1 MKKKEYKVS
10 ICVPI
15 YGVEKYIERCA
26 TSIFEQTYTN
36 IEYIF
41 IDDCTPDNS
50 IEILKSVIERYPK
63 RKLHIKIIKNE
74 RNCGL
79 GATRNTAINHAT
91 GEFIMHVDSDDFVEK
106 NIVEKLVIQQKISDA
121 DIVTC
126 GYILYRHNKIKEVLP
141 EPIYNI
147 KKLISKI
154 LSRDA
159 TMMIWGRLIR
169 KNLYDNNNIFVPE
182 GINMGEDYVTIP
194 KLFYYAKKID
204 FVKLPLYHYDCYNT
218 GAYTTYV
225 TENKIYQ
232 MLKCYDNL
240 RNSFLDE
247 KDYLERIDIGELKY
261 IANAMLNCFAN
272 GNNLNNCCSILS
284 NRNVTSNKRLYK
296 YVKLSNRVIL
306 YLKKAVLIKLYART
320 SSKISLLK
328 K

>member
-26 TSIFEQTYTN
+26 TSIFEQTYSN

-63 RKLHIKIIKNE
+63 RKPHIKIIKNE

-91 GEFIMHVDSDDFVEK
+91 GEFVMHVDSDDFVEK

-141 EPIYNI
+141 EPIFNI

-194 KLFYYAKKID
+194 KLLYYAKKID
-204 FVKLPLYHYDCYNT
+204 YVKLPLYHYDCYNIN
-218 GAYTTYV
+218 AYT
-225 TENKIYQ
+225 NCISKDKINQ
-232 MLKCYDNL
+232 MLSCYDNL
-240 RNSFLDE
+240 RDFFINSS
-247 KDYLERIDIGELKY
+247 DYVNEIDKGELRY
-261 IANAMLNCFAN
+261 NANAMLNCFV
-272 GNNLNNCCSILS
+272 NNKNMIECYSILS
-284 NRNVTSNKRLYK
+284 KRNVCSYKKLYK

-306 YLKKAVLIKLYART
+306 YLKKTSLIKLFVKMFLILN
-320 SSKISLLK
+320 KI
-328 K
+328 